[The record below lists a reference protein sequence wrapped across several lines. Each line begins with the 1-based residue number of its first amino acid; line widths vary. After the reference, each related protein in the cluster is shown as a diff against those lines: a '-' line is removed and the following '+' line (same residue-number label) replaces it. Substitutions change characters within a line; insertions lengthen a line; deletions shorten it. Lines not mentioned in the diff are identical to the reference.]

1 MKAAKFIGSV
11 FKKSTG
17 KLETKSDSIRS
28 SHIPLIGKETNP
40 KQDDSIQNQARAY
53 GSPGKESNQKSI
65 VFSPQSALE
74 ILSREPSPIEWVWEK
89 FIALGDLFI
98 IAAFMK
104 VGKSTFVY
112 SLALSVARGDD
123 CLGFPT
129 RQGGVL
135 ILALEEHP
143 REVELRLRKLGM
155 REDDPIYVHS
165 GPLPNTKEELAAI
178 RSFIKENNIGL
189 VLLDSLPFWW
199 NVQSENDNAEVMKQT
214 KPLLELARET
224 GAAVGLI
231 HHESKYGGR
240 DDNGANKGDGK
251 SIRGAGALLGNVDQ
265 AILFD
270 RRHGGSSNQ
279 RVLKT
284 IGRHSESPRELI
296 IELEGNTSLSD
307 QASPY
312 HYLVL
317 GSPEELTKTANIEK
331 VKAVLSYEFQE
342 LKNIVQK
349 AGVGEKP
356 SREALEE
363 LLNATDSTVER
374 TGKGVKGDPYKYRLK
389 LSTEPSQASCP
400 DLFPGFT

>member
-1 MKAAKFIGSV
+1 MS
-11 FKKSTG
+11 
-17 KLETKSDSIRS
+17 
-28 SHIPLIGKETNP
+28 
-40 KQDDSIQNQARAY
+40 QQ
-53 GSPGKESNQKSI
+53 SI
-65 VFSPQSALE
+65 VFAPRSALE
-74 ILSREPSPIEWVWEK
+74 ILSREPTPTEWVWEK
-89 FIALGDLFI
+89 FIAVGDLFI

-104 VGKSTFVY
+104 VGKSTFVSSL
-112 SLALSVARGDD
+112 SLAIARGDD
-123 CLGFPT
+123 FLGYPT
-129 RQGGVL
+129 RKGGVL

-165 GPLPNTKEELAAI
+165 GPLPNTEPELAAI
-178 RSFIKENNIGL
+178 RSFIKENNIVL

-199 NVQSENDNAEVMKQT
+199 SVQNENDNAQVMKQT
-214 KPLLELARET
+214 KPLLELARGT

-240 DDNGANKGDGK
+240 DNFGENSGDGK

-307 QASPY
+307 QAKPY
-312 HYLVL
+312 HYRNL
-317 GSPEELTKTANIEK
+317 GTPEELTKAANIEK
-331 VKAVLSYEFQE
+331 IKAVLGYEFQE
-342 LKNIVQK
+342 PKDIAQK
-349 AGVGEKP
+349 SGVKEKP
-356 SREALEE
+356 AREALEG
-363 LLNATDSTVER
+363 LLNETDSTVER
-374 TGKGVKGDPYKYRLK
+374 IGKGVKGDPYRYRLN
-389 LSTEPSQASCP
+389 LSPEPVQDSFP
-400 DLFPGFT
+400 DSFPGFT